1 MELLEKL
8 MGVMPDLLLSAAL
21 AFQVFLFRQVTETRR
36 DLLELRVELAGNYV
50 RNDAIERLGQ
60 RLDDSVQRLE
70 NRLERHLETYF
81 ANLNKRT
88 VYDRTT

>member
-1 MELLEKL
+1 MA
-8 MGVMPDLLLSAAL
+8 VMPDLLLSAAL

-50 RNDAIERLGQ
+50 RNDAIERLAQ
-60 RLDDSVQRLE
+60 RVDDSVLRLE

-88 VYDRTT
+88 HA